1 MMVVRKGDRVMIKG
15 ASYGEK
21 GIGSGEMGVRWWC
34 LRIRGQRQGGK
45 RVL

>member
-1 MMVVRKGDRVMIKG
+1 MVVRKGDRVMIKG

-21 GIGSGEMGVRWWC
+21 GIGSGEMGVRC